1 MEKQINNNFFL
12 MIYVK
17 QNADQAC
24 EFLPRAPAD
33 TAIASGYHSNMN
45 LISEVSHSIFFLTK
59 VMDEMEAAELS
70 LHNPL
75 CLYLRT

>member
-1 MEKQINNNFFL
+1 MFTTNTSFENFILMEKQINNNFFL

-45 LISEVSHSIFFLTK
+45 LISEVSHSIFFFLQK
-59 VMDEMEAAELS
+59 
-70 LHNPL
+70 
-75 CLYLRT
+75 